1 MSAKTRMKSRAMGR
15 LKDFGFKLK
24 QAIPRTLA
32 TFPDH
37 NLVEL

>member
-1 MSAKTRMKSRAMGR
+1 MDPCV
-15 LKDFGFKLK
+15 KDFGFKLK